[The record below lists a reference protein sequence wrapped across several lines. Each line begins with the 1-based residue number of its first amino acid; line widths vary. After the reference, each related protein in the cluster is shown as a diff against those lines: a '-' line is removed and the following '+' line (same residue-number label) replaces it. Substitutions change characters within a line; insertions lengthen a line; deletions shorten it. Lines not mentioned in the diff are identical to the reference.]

1 MNKQKKPLI
10 SLTNRD
16 ERL

>member
-1 MNKQKKPLI
+1 MI

-16 ERL
+16 MPRA